1 MSLITI
7 AIGQGG
13 LGLHSAFMQYAA
25 DYIAEL
31 RDAPSDKAGIE
42 HKSKTEFATALDMSY
57 FGGKRET
64 EEETL
69 LPRSIVMATGTDVSE
84 ALYRVQHG
92 EIAKHSMINNNR
104 NSAKGASNS
113 SSRGWKYEEDYVL
126 HLPEASHDVWSRG
139 FTNATIHEESISE
152 VIRKCMEET
161 DAPGG
166 FVSFVSLGGGSGSGI
181 GAYVARLLSD
191 QFPKII
197 HMPAA
202 IAPFT
207 YGESGMQSVNTTM
220 ALSYYQDFCDGIL
233 LLQNDIQASLCAKV
247 FGVGGNSFDCLNML
261 TATNIFHGLRPTSST
276 CPISGSVRFGN
287 SLNFITDGL
296 CSYPSMKILNLDLLP
311 LERLDGVK
319 KNAVSIHQIAS
330 QLADRLKA
338 DPTLVEGLNNEKVSL
353 IAKDSTPQD
362 PGTGAKQRGSQGLK
376 EQIIIKD
383 FSNYEKTEI
392 SQSDTK
398 DSFKCLRH
406 LPVKSPECK
415 HIEITENGI
424 SLVDTPSAE
433 AKQTTS
439 NSFKLIKTVGKKRT
453 NVTKFNVVAGVQVN
467 IGGHINENVNLVDL
481 YQDVLFWK
489 QSTRPLQVS
498 YCPSDVGLLGST
510 MSQISNSQAVVPFL
524 DFTVTTAKMCYATN
538 TYMHKFNED
547 GISTEEL
554 QHGIINLQELTGSYK
569 AMSSLP

>member
-13 LGLHSAFMQYAA
+13 LSLHSAFTQYAA

-31 RDAPSDKAGIE
+31 RYCPSEKASIE
-42 HKSKTEFATALDMSY
+42 HKSKEEFASALDISY
-57 FGGKRET
+57 FGGKGEK
-64 EEETL
+64 EDDTL
-69 LPRSIVMATGTDVSE
+69 LPRSIVVATGIDVSE
-84 ALYRVQHG
+84 AFYRVQLG
-92 EIAKHSMINNNR
+92 ESAKHSMINRNGNR
-104 NSAKGASNS
+104 AKRGLNSN
-113 SSRGWKYEEDYVL
+113 SRGWKYDEDHVL
-126 HLPEASHDVWSRG
+126 HLPEASHDLWCRG
-139 FTNATIHEESISE
+139 FTNATIHEESILE

-166 FVSFVSLGGGSGSGI
+166 FVSFASLGGGSGSGI
-181 GAYVARLLSD
+181 GAYVARILSD
-191 QFPKII
+191 QFPKLI
-197 HMPAA
+197 HLPAA

-207 YGESGMQSVNTTM
+207 YGECGMQSVNTTM
-220 ALSYYQDFCDGIL
+220 ALSYYQDFCDGVL

-247 FGVGGNSFDCLNML
+247 FGVGSNSFDCFNML
-261 TATNIFHGLRPTSST
+261 AATNVFHGLRPPSST

-296 CSYPSMKILNLDLLP
+296 CSCPSMKLLNLDLLP

-319 KNAVSIHQIAS
+319 RNAVSIHQIAS

-338 DPTLVEGLNNEKVSL
+338 DPTLVDGLNNEKVSL
-353 IAKDSTPQD
+353 IAKEPTSQD
-362 PGTGAKQRGSQGLK
+362 PVSGTKQRGAQGLK

-398 DSFKCLRH
+398 NSFKHVRH
-406 LPVKSPECK
+406 IPVKSPDCE
-415 HIEITENGI
+415 HIKITENGI
-424 SLVDTPSAE
+424 SLLNAPSTD
-433 AKQTTS
+433 AKPTTS
-439 NSFKLIKTVGKKRT
+439 SSFKLIKTVGKKRA

-467 IGGHINENVNLVDL
+467 VGGNVNENVNLVDL

-489 QSTRPLQVS
+489 HSTRPLQVS
-498 YCPSDVGLLGST
+498 YCPSDVGLLGTT

-524 DFTVTTAKMCYATN
+524 DFTITTAKMCYATN
-538 TYMHKFNED
+538 AYMHRFNED
-547 GISTEEL
+547 GIAMEEL
-554 QHGIINLQELTGSYK
+554 QHGIINVQELMESYG
-569 AMSSLP
+569 AMSNMP